1 MNSKVKDVMSTDIK
15 HISPDMNV
23 KEALKMLIETGMS
36 GFPVIDSG
44 NNLLGVFTEREI
56 LKAILP
62 VYVQNVGTFI
72 YADDSKSELKKI
84 AALEKFKV
92 GDLMR
97 KDVPTI
103 DAEASLTEASRIML
117 TRSERRIV
125 VIKGKKPVGVITRA
139 DVVGALA
146 RKANVIL

>member
-1 MNSKVKDVMSTDIK
+1 MNPKVKDVMSTDIK
-15 HISPDMNV
+15 HVSPGMNA

-44 NNLLGVFTEREI
+44 NNLVGVFTEREI

-62 VYVQNVGTFI
+62 VYVKDVGTFI

-84 AALEKFKV
+84 ESLEKFKV
-92 GDLMR
+92 SDLMR

-103 DAEASLTEASRIML
+103 DAEASLMEALRIML
-117 TRSERRIV
+117 PRSERRVV
-125 VIKGKKPVGVITRA
+125 VIKDK
-139 DVVGALA
+139 
-146 RKANVIL
+146 

>member
-1 MNSKVKDVMSTDIK
+1 MNSKVKDVMSADIK
-15 HISPDMNV
+15 HISPDMNA

-44 NNLLGVFTEREI
+44 NNLVGVFTEREI

-62 VYVQNVGTFI
+62 VYVQNVGAFI
-72 YADDSKSELKKI
+72 YANDSKSELKKI
-84 AALEKFKV
+84 ASLEKFKV
-92 GDLMR
+92 SDLMR

-125 VIKGKKPVGVITRA
+125 VIKDKKPVGVITRA